1 MNQNQMLD
9 PSVIGT
15 EAAEMAETVAEELS
29 AEAPALP
36 SLSALEIEEVRE
48 VYPDFDPEAALA
60 DPTLGALLRGEIRP
74 TLRQLYEAVHL
85 DDILDSRVSCAVEAR
100 VAAAVEAAVSEAVA
114 ATVRET
120 EERLLG
126 HIRARGQRPAENGVS
141 ASAGVR
147 MHPAVSRLTRRERA
161 MLAKRAENG
170 ETIKF

>member
-15 EAAEMAETVAEELS
+15 EAAVEEAAAAELPAEVTALS
-29 AEAPALP
+29 
-36 SLSALEIEEVRE
+36 SLSALEVEEVRA

-60 DPTLGALLRGEIRP
+60 DPTLGALLRGELRP

-85 DDILDSRVSCAVEAR
+85 DAIVDSRVACAVEAR
-100 VAAAVEAAVSEAVA
+100 VAEAVEAAVSEAVA
-114 ATVRET
+114 VTVRET

-126 HIRARGQRPAENGVS
+126 HNRARGQRPAENGVTA
-141 ASAGVR
+141 ASGVR

-161 MLAKRAENG
+161 MLAQRAENG